1 MYKNMIYNVVARK
14 KLSAFVSSV
23 NLVIDSH
30 SINGTSTQNAD
41 DIQTVANQALTLHHA
56 YHQPDVREDSVQA
69 RLEYLDELLTSLRS
83 YNSYISNGKT
93 WWQKIMGFF
102 GVLSPEEKYVQGAMR
117 SIKAAHAQ
125 ALVDYND
132 VHYPNWLFRLAR
144 FFGLQSV
151 RQFLADKYDYYP
163 SQFKLT
169 YLSHHLMGKTDLNHH
184 TVLQGKVSSCAYH
197 DFANDL
203 EEFIKR
209 DGSHLDAQ
217 TGAQLESIKDK
228 VRQSSELAN
237 EIDKASIIS
246 HLNIGVSDVVDGLIF
261 DTTYQIHK
269 TIMGLQPGSS
279 FIIPCGFK
287 STRGGHATVVECRC
301 VAEDRFVFKVI
312 NTGAGETDIESWKT
326 LFVTSISGSTARPI
340 KVTDPMPMQEIMDRK
355 LIEKIV
361 KPTIVSSADSADA
374 MNEEFLT
381 LYGEGK
387 LHDDKQCLTLQT
399 NGTCSHSSLLE
410 WFKTQVPESV
420 FALFQHAT
428 IARAHQ
434 RLQDFND
441 NEQWFGF
448 SAEVSNALVALHSAA
463 EQTVVEARDNLVIV
477 TKQIQ
482 KERSLLYS
490 ELDVF
495 LKSKKA
501 DVRKSVRRD
510 VDTINDFDDYSRK
523 KCNGNKLSAAQQ
535 ERVALA
541 KPLAPLASTIKIS
554 RSGVSGLLLGHASMP
569 EKTEA
574 RTRKAIIAKQI
585 AGHDGF
591 VAATNLTL

>member
-1 MYKNMIYNVVARK
+1 MIYNVVARK
-14 KLSAFVSSV
+14 RLSVFVSKV
-23 NLVIDSH
+23 NSIIDSH
-30 SINGTSTQNAD
+30 RLNGNSTQSAD
-41 DIQTVANQALTLHHA
+41 DIQTVANQALTLFHA
-56 YHQPDVREDSVQA
+56 YYQPEVREDSAQA

-83 YNSYISNGKT
+83 YNTHISNGKT

-102 GVLSPEEKYVQGAMR
+102 GFLPPEEKYAQGAMR
-117 SIKAAHAQ
+117 LLKDAHAH
-125 ALVDYND
+125 ALIDYND

-151 RQFLADKYDYYP
+151 RQFLADKYDSYP

-184 TVLQGKVSSCAYH
+184 AVLQGKVSSCAYH

-203 EEFIKR
+203 DEFIKR
-209 DGSHLDAQ
+209 EGSHLDEQ
-217 TGAQLESIKDK
+217 TRTQLESIKDK

-261 DTTYQIHK
+261 DVTYQIHK
-269 TIMGLQPGSS
+269 TMMRLQPGSS

-287 STRGGHATVVECRC
+287 STKGGHATVVECCC
-301 VAEDRFVFKVI
+301 VAEDRFVFRVI

-326 LFVTSISGSTARPI
+326 LFVTSISGSMARPI
-340 KVTDPMPMQEIMDRK
+340 KVTDPMPIQEVMERK

-361 KPTIVSSADSADA
+361 KPTIVSSADSSGA

-381 LYGEGK
+381 LYREGK
-387 LHDDKQCLTLQT
+387 LHDDKQHLTLQT

-410 WFKTQVPESV
+410 WFKAQVPGPV

-441 NEQWFGF
+441 NDQWFGF
-448 SAEVSNALVALHSAA
+448 STEVSKALVALHSAA
-463 EQTVVEARDNLVIV
+463 EHTVVEARDDLAMV
-477 TKQIQ
+477 TKQMQ
-482 KERSLLYS
+482 EERAMLCS

-495 LKSKKA
+495 LKSKKTE
-501 DVRKSVRRD
+501 VRKSVRRD
-510 VDTINDFDDYSRK
+510 VHTINDFDDYSRK
-523 KCNGNKLSAAQQ
+523 KCKGNKLIAAQQ
-535 ERVALA
+535 ERVVLA
-541 KPLAPLASTIKIS
+541 KSLAPLASTIKIS
-554 RSGVSGLLLGHASMP
+554 RSGVSGLLLGNASMP

-585 AGHDGF
+585 AGHDRF
-591 VAATNLTL
+591 LAVANLS